1 MNIDVSELKNKKN
14 SKRNINVIIEK
25 DSFFDGNETVKFLM
39 PLKFDGTLRL
49 VNDIFELRGIASTE
63 LLLICSRCLNE
74 YPFHLEVDI
83 DENLS
88 TNPSNENCEII
99 SIKNDKIDIYEI
111 IENNLVIQL
120 PVKRLCNEYCKGLCQ
135 QCGTDLNHEECSCDK
150 IDVDPRLAGLRDLFS
165 KHKEV

>member
-14 SKRNINVIIEK
+14 SKRSINVMIEK
-25 DSFFDGNETVKFLM
+25 DSFYDGNETVNFLK
-39 PLKFDGTLRL
+39 PLNFDGTLRL
-49 VNDIFELRGIASTE
+49 VNDIYELKGKVSAE
-63 LLLICSRCLNE
+63 LLLTCSRCLKE
-74 YPFHLEVDI
+74 YPYHLEIDI
-83 DENLS
+83 EENLS

-135 QCGTDLNHEECSCDK
+135 QCGIDLNHKECSCDR
-150 IDVDPRLAGLRDLFS
+150 IDVDPRLADLRDLFS